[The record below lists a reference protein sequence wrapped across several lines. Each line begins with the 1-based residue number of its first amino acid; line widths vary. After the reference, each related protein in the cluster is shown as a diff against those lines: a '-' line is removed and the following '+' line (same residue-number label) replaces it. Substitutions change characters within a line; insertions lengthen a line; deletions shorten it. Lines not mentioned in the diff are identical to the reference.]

1 MTNNKQKEILLTN
14 DDGFYA
20 AGIKELESG
29 LMGLGELTV
38 VAPDR
43 EQSASGHSL
52 TLQRP
57 LRITERASGHY
68 TVDGTPTDCVFLAVN
83 QVLRSRRP
91 DLVISGINRGG
102 NLGDDITYSG
112 TVAAAMEATLL
123 GIPALAVSL
132 DIAREHHF
140 ATASR
145 VAREVAGKV
154 LEHGLLPGTLLNVNV
169 PDRPWEELAG
179 FRITRQGKRAYSDVV
194 RENVDPRGRHY
205 YWIGGEVLQGED
217 IEGTDATLVRAGFV
231 SITPIHL
238 DLTNYRALEPL
249 ANWGWSC

>member
-1 MTNNKQKEILLTN
+1 MKTEIMLTN
-14 DDGFYA
+14 DDGFHA
-20 AGIKELESG
+20 VGIKELE
-29 LMGLGELTV
+29 MGLAGLGNLTV

-43 EQSASGHSL
+43 EQSASSHSL

-57 LRITERASGHY
+57 LRITKRAPDHY
-68 TVDGTPTDCVFLAVN
+68 EVDGTPTDCVFLGIN
-83 QVLRSRRP
+83 HVLRSRRP

-112 TVAAAMEATLL
+112 TVAGAIEATLL
-123 GIPALAVSL
+123 GVPALAVSL

-154 LEHGLLPGTLLNVNV
+154 LEHGLPAATLLNVNV
-169 PDRPWEELAG
+169 PDLPWEKLAG
-179 FRITRQGKRAYSDVV
+179 FRITRQGKRTYSDVV

-205 YWIGGEVLQGED
+205 YWIGGEVIQGED
-217 IEGTDATLVRAGFV
+217 VEGTDATLVRAGFV

-238 DLTNYRALEPL
+238 DLTNCRALAPL
-249 ANWGWSC
+249 ENWEWSC

>member
-1 MTNNKQKEILLTN
+1 MKTKILITN
-14 DDGFYA
+14 DDGFDA
-20 AGIKELESG
+20 SGIKELEAG
-29 LMGLGELTV
+29 LAGLGELTV

-57 LRITERASGHY
+57 LRIHERLPNRYA
-68 TVDGTPTDCVFLAVN
+68 VDGTPTDCVFLGVN
-83 QVLRSRRP
+83 HVMRDHRP

-112 TVAAAMEATLL
+112 TVAAAFEATLL
-123 GIPALAVSL
+123 GIPAFAVSL
-132 DIAREHHF
+132 EISRERHF
-140 ATASR
+140 ATAAK

-154 LEHGLLPGTLLNVNV
+154 LEHGLPAATLLNINV
-169 PDRPWEELAG
+169 PDLPWEKLAG
-179 FRITRQGKRAYSDVV
+179 FRITRQGKRSYSDVV
-194 RENVDPRGRHY
+194 QENLDPRGRHY

-217 IEGTDATLVRAGFV
+217 IEGTDVALVRAGFV

-238 DLTNYRALEPL
+238 DLTNYRALKPL
-249 ANWGWSC
+249 ESWEWSC

>member
-1 MTNNKQKEILLTN
+1 MRTKILLTN
-14 DDGFYA
+14 DDGFGA
-20 AGIKELESG
+20 IGLKELETG

-38 VAPDR
+38 VAPDS

-52 TLQRP
+52 TLQHP
-57 LRITERASGHY
+57 LRIDERSSHHY
-68 TVDGTPTDCVFLAVN
+68 AVDGTPTDCVFLGINHVM
-83 QVLRSRRP
+83 RSRRP

-112 TVAAAMEATLL
+112 TVAAAFEATLL
-123 GIPALAVSL
+123 GIPAFAVSL
-132 DIAREHHF
+132 EIAREHHF
-140 ATASR
+140 ATASK
-145 VAREVAGKV
+145 VAYEVAGKV
-154 LEHGLLPGTLLNVNV
+154 LEHGLPADTLLNVNV
-169 PDRPWEELAG
+169 PDLPWEKLAG
-179 FRITRQGKRAYSDVV
+179 FRITRQGKRSYSDVV

-217 IEGTDATLVRAGFV
+217 LAGTDAALVRKGFV

-249 ANWGWSC
+249 ENWEWSL

>member
-1 MTNNKQKEILLTN
+1 MDTKILLTN

-20 AGIKELESG
+20 VGIKELEAG
-29 LMGLGELTV
+29 LLGLGELTI

-52 TLQRP
+52 TLQHP
-57 LRITERASGHY
+57 LRIENRSPGHY
-68 TVDGTPTDCVFLAVN
+68 KVDGTPTDCVFLAIN
-83 QVLRSRRP
+83 HIMRACRP

-112 TVAAAMEATLL
+112 TVAAAFEATLL
-123 GIPALAVSL
+123 GVPAIAVSL

-145 VAREVAGKV
+145 AAREVAQKV
-154 LEHGLLPGTLLNVNV
+154 LECGLPADTMLNVNV
-169 PDRPWEELAG
+169 PDLPWEKLAG
-179 FRITRQGKRAYSDVV
+179 FRITRQGKRSYSDVV

-205 YWIGGEVLQGED
+205 YWIGGEVMPAED
-217 IEGTDATLVRAGFV
+217 LAGSDATLVRNGFV
-231 SITPIHL
+231 SITPIQL
-238 DLTNYRALEPL
+238 DLTNHRALESL
-249 ANWGWSC
+249 KNWEWSS